1 MNIDTFVTAT
11 VPILVI
17 FAIWFIPV
25 AIVYKA
31 AEAGR
36 KNTDHVLIAGIFL
49 GWIGAAIVALIL
61 PRMDEAAWVE
71 FKERQQRKKRKTASQ
86 SAASSRPPMEWNQ
99 QTILFAAMGVMAVLC
114 VGFIAFLKMI

>member
-1 MNIDTFVTAT
+1 MNIDTFISAT

-17 FAIWFIPV
+17 FAIWFVPV

-49 GWIGAAIVALIL
+49 GWIGAAIIALIL

-71 FKERQQRKKRKTASQ
+71 FKERQQRKKRQK
-86 SAASSRPPMEWNQ
+86 ASSPSSSGRSIEWNEQ
-99 QTILFAAMGVMAVLC
+99 AIIFGALAMMAVIGL
-114 VGFIAFLKMI
+114 GFIVFLQII

>member
-1 MNIDTFVTAT
+1 MNIDTFVSAT
-11 VPILVI
+11 VPIIVI

-71 FKERQQRKKRKTASQ
+71 FKERQQRRKRKKDSPQ
-86 SAASSRPPMEWNQ
+86 KASSGPRMEWSE
-99 QTILFAAMGVMAVLC
+99 QTILFTAMGVMALLC
-114 VGFIAFLKMI
+114 VGFIAFLQMI